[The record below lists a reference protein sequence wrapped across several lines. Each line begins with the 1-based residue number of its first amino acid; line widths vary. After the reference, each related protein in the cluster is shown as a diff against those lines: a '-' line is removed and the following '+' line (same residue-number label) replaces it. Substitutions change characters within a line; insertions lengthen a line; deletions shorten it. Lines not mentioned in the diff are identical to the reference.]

1 MSGPAFFKRPAVR
14 GIGRRTYPPGTCFM
28 KKLLKEMQLLFGAA
42 PTCASFDEKLLTLDA
57 AMREKYRL
65 ALCRL
70 AFGYYDKLPP
80 AYRRFT
86 DKYLKHD
93 RHLYTDYL
101 ARHTALSRLRYPLHN
116 PEMLISVLHL
126 LENAD
131 RRGRVFYHHLAS
143 CLLLAFEYPYKL
155 NTLGEKIARAVP
167 DAETVRDFLELAA
180 IVRLDGKD

>member
-1 MSGPAFFKRPAVR
+1 MR
-14 GIGRRTYPPGTCFM
+14 GIGRRTYPPGPCFM
-28 KKLLKEMQLLFGAA
+28 KKLLKEMRSLFGDA
-42 PTCASFDEKLLTLDA
+42 PTCDSFDEKLLTLDA
-57 AMREKYRL
+57 ATREKYRL
-65 ALCRL
+65 GLCRL

-93 RHLYTDYL
+93 RYLYNDYL
-101 ARHTALSRLRYPLHN
+101 ACHTAMSRLRYPLHD
-116 PEMLISVLHL
+116 PDMLIAVLHV
-126 LENAD
+126 LENAN

-143 CLLLAFEYPYKL
+143 CLLIVFGYPYKL

-167 DAETVRDFLELAA
+167 DAETVRDFLELVA